1 MTARTAFVPLLAA
14 ALAASACSSAP
25 SLPRKPD
32 GAAVLE
38 VRGDIEGDARSLGS
52 KDLARLPQRSVR
64 GTDPATGRTASWSGV
79 DLHALAERVRKKPGV
94 DTLVVRTADGAA
106 APMSFAVLRQ
116 LRPVLAAVADGE
128 PLTETVVAW
137 PTQEQPGLQRDPRLA
152 GWWAVKPVA
161 LEFVRWPRAFGSRL
175 AAPAGAPEG
184 ARPGSGL
191 FVQRCVV
198 CHTVRGAGG
207 ARGPELTA
215 WASSH
220 DEEALKARLAK
231 HPGRT
236 VDDVDSDLIPP
247 LYTYLS
253 SIAKAPPFSEE
264 GPGERP
270 PGERRE
276 GEHETPPPGAA
287 PPGTKPGGH

>member
-1 MTARTAFVPLLAA
+1 MPARTASVPLLAA

-25 SLPRKPD
+25 ALPRQPD

-52 KDLARLPQRSVR
+52 RDLAHLQQRTVR

-79 DLHALAERVRKKPGV
+79 DLHALVERVRKKPGV

-106 APMSFAVLRQ
+106 APMSLSVVRQ

-128 PLTETVVAW
+128 PLTSPVVAW
-137 PTQEQPGLQRDPRLA
+137 PTQDQPGLQRDPRLA
-152 GWWAVKPVA
+152 GWWAVKPIA
-161 LEFVRWPRAFGSRL
+161 LELVRWPRAFGARL
-175 AAPAGAPEG
+175 AAPAGSPEG

-207 ARGPELTA
+207 SRGPELTA

-220 DEEALKARLAK
+220 DEAALNARLGK

-236 VDDVDSDLIPP
+236 VDDPDSDIVPP
-247 LYTYLS
+247 LYAYLS
-253 SIAKAPPFSEE
+253 SIAKAPPFVEE
-264 GPGERP
+264 GPGEKP
-270 PGERRE
+270 PGER
-276 GEHETPPPGAA
+276 GEHEKQHGGMPPPG
-287 PPGTKPGGH
+287 GH